1 MVDYFMPF
9 LHEENSTLAQT
20 TAAPAVPW
28 TLTEVFADSDAE
40 AALGSEIMSEINAIC
55 SSDVECRIKE
65 VDKRTRIHVE
75 DEDKGTKIT
84 IDAPNKKDS
93 RISYDDS
100 RLLVDNGGPEPTK

>member
-84 IDAPNKKDS
+84 IDVPNKKDS

-100 RLLVDNGGPEPTK
+100 RLLVDNGGPEPIK

>member
-75 DEDKGTKIT
+75 DEDKIL
-84 IDAPNKKDS
+84 
-93 RISYDDS
+93 R
-100 RLLVDNGGPEPTK
+100 RLLDLKDKAG